1 MDDVDTAVDGR
12 YVEGSR
18 LGEGTD
24 NRRMHMVRQEEY
36 MEGLIWFLL
45 VFGVLP

>member
-1 MDDVDTAVDGR
+1 VDTAVEGR

-18 LGEGTD
+18 LGEDTD
-24 NRRMHMVRQEEY
+24 NRRMHVERQEEY
-36 MEGLIWFLL
+36 MKGLIWFLL

>member
-1 MDDVDTAVDGR
+1 MGTAVEGR

-24 NRRMHMVRQEEY
+24 DRRMHMLRQEEY
-36 MEGLIWFLL
+36 MKGLIWFLL

>member
-1 MDDVDTAVDGR
+1 VDTAVEGR

-18 LGEGTD
+18 LGEDTD
-24 NRRMHMVRQEEY
+24 NRRMHVVRQEEY
-36 MEGLIWFLL
+36 LKGLILFVL